1 MSVPKMDHVTNWSSL
16 PDDCIKLI
24 MQSYKI
30 QLRHRM
36 LQAELT
42 DFFELMNASHK
53 TNFNDVLGVML
64 CLEDYIS
71 LGGLSQ
77 NW

>member
-1 MSVPKMDHVTNWSSL
+1 MRTVTNWSSL
-16 PDDCIKLI
+16 PDDCIKVIL
-24 MQSYKI
+24 QSYKI

-42 DFFELMNASHK
+42 DFFELVNGGEINFDYVSH
-53 TNFNDVLGVML
+53 VML

-71 LGGLSQ
+71 LGGLTQ
-77 NW
+77 KWKW